1 MWRRVDR
8 DGDGGRLAHGEMS
21 AILSS
26 APSDEP
32 SVSGSLLASAWLARY
47 CWSAVVYS
55 AELPLSSWTPSNRH
69 LCLQQCLCA
78 ERSLDTFYVWVEWW
92 NLYFYES
99 VCLWLCVR
107 YLWLIR
113 IRTSRTIVCESLTQI
128 RTHCFKLQN
137 ISTCKRSWLRL
148 PFTKLIACPNP

>member
-1 MWRRVDR
+1 MGMGVGWHMARCRPYC
-8 DGDGGRLAHGEMS
+8 RLHPRMS
-21 AILSS
+21 HLSRALSS
-26 APSDEP
+26 LLH
-32 SVSGSLLASAWLARY
+32 GSLAIVDQLLFT
-47 CWSAVVYS
+47 
-55 AELPLSSWTPSNRH
+55 PLSY
-69 LCLQQCLCA
+69 
-78 ERSLDTFYVWVEWW
+78 RSPLEPLPTDIFVYNNVCVLRGQTFYVWVEWW

-113 IRTSRTIVCESLTQI
+113 IRTSRTTVCESLTQI

-137 ISTCKRSWLRL
+137 ISTCKRSWLWL